1 MRNKKFLKKPLA
13 LSIAAGLLIASLDSY
28 VLLKTFVIPEV
39 QAVVVKNT
47 DTTMAQAA
55 ENTAATD
62 EAAGGAD
69 NTATDNMTANG
80 TNNAVADGTDTTTG
94 TNTENQTVA
103 DMASESTT
111 ATSNTEAATQ
121 KTVTDTSYKD
131 GNVDITITTVRK
143 NNTTV
148 YVADVKLSNSNYL
161 KTALAYDSFGT
172 NVTETTSSMA
182 SNNNAILAV
191 NGDYYGADRSG
202 YVIKNGV
209 IYRNTVRSDSNY
221 PDLAVYKDGSFKI
234 IYETDVTAEQLLA
247 DGVVNLFA
255 FGPSLIENGTIS
267 VDQNTEVR
275 QAMTKNPRTAIGIV
289 DSNHYILVVSDGRTS
304 ESEGLSLYELA
315 EVLQEYGAT
324 TAYNLDGGGSS
335 TMYFNGSIINNP
347 TTNGHN
353 ISEREVSD
361 IVYIGY

>member
-39 QAVVVKNT
+39 QAVVVKNK
-47 DTTMAQAA
+47 DTTIAQAA
-55 ENTAATD
+55 ENTATD
-62 EAAGGAD
+62 ETAGSAGNAAAD
-69 NTATDNMTANG
+69 NTATG
-80 TNNAVADGTDTTTG
+80 GTDTTAG
-94 TNTENQTVA
+94 TNTENQTAA
-103 DMASESTT
+103 DKASESTT
-111 ATSNTEAATQ
+111 ATGNTEAATQ

-255 FGPSLIENGTIS
+255 FGPSLIENDSIT

-315 EVLQEYGAT
+315 EVMKEYGAT

-335 TMYFNGSIINNP
+335 TMYFNGSIINKP

>member
-47 DTTMAQAA
+47 DTTIAQAA
-55 ENTAATD
+55 ENTATG
-62 EAAGGAD
+62 ETAGGAD
-69 NTATDNMTANG
+69 NTGTDNMTANG
-80 TNNAVADGTDTTTG
+80 TNNAVADGTDTATG

-103 DMASESTT
+103 DTASENT
-111 ATSNTEAATQ
+111 ATTDNTATTTQ

-131 GNVDITITTVRK
+131 ENVDITITTVRK

-148 YVADVKLSNSNYL
+148 YVADVKLSDSSYL

-182 SNNNAILAV
+182 TNNNAILAV

-255 FGPSLIENGTIS
+255 FGPSLIENGNIT

-315 EVLQEYGAT
+315 EVMKEYGAT

-335 TMYFNGSIINNP
+335 TMYFNGSIINKP

>member
-39 QAVVVKNT
+39 QAVVVKNK
-47 DTTMAQAA
+47 DTTIAQAA
-55 ENTAATD
+55 ENTATD
-62 EAAGGAD
+62 EAAGGAGNAAAD
-69 NTATDNMTANG
+69 NTATG
-80 TNNAVADGTDTTTG
+80 GTDTTAG
-94 TNTENQTVA
+94 TNTENQTAA
-103 DMASESTT
+103 DKASESTT
-111 ATSNTEAATQ
+111 ATGNTEAATQ

-202 YVIKNGV
+202 FVIKNGV

-255 FGPSLIENGTIS
+255 FGPSLIENGSIT

-315 EVLQEYGAT
+315 EVLKEYGAT

-335 TMYFNGSIINNP
+335 TMYFNGSIINKP

>member
-39 QAVVVKNT
+39 QAVVVKNK
-47 DTTMAQAA
+47 DTTIAQAA
-55 ENTAATD
+55 ENTATD
-62 EAAGGAD
+62 EAAGGAGNAVAD
-69 NTATDNMTANG
+69 NTATG
-80 TNNAVADGTDTTTG
+80 GTDTTAG
-94 TNTENQTVA
+94 TNTENQTAA
-103 DMASESTT
+103 DKASESTT
-111 ATSNTEAATQ
+111 ATGNTEAATQ

-255 FGPSLIENGTIS
+255 FGPSLIENDSIT
-267 VDQNTEVR
+267 VDQNTELR

-315 EVLQEYGAT
+315 EVMKEYGAT

-335 TMYFNGSIINNP
+335 TMYFNGSIINKP

>member
-13 LSIAAGLLIASLDSY
+13 LSIAAGLLIGSLDSY

-47 DTTMAQAA
+47 DTTVAQAA

-62 EAAGGAD
+62 EAAGGAGNAAAD
-69 NTATDNMTANG
+69 NTATGG
-80 TNNAVADGTDTTTG
+80 TT
-94 TNTENQTVA
+94 TENQTVA
-103 DMASESTT
+103 DTASESTI

-209 IYRNTVRSDSNY
+209 IYRNTVRSDSDY

-255 FGPSLIENGTIS
+255 FGPSLIENGNIT

-315 EVLQEYGAT
+315 EVHQRCTL
-324 TAYNLDGGGSS
+324 TAAL
-335 TMYFNGSIINNP
+335 
-347 TTNGHN
+347 
-353 ISEREVSD
+353 
-361 IVYIGY
+361 

>member
-1 MRNKKFLKKPLA
+1 MHNKKLLKKPLA
-13 LSIAAGLLIASLDSY
+13 VGLAAGLLIASLDSY
-28 VLLKTFVIPEV
+28 VLLKTFVISEV

-47 DTTMAQAA
+47 TSDVAQTA
-55 ENTAATD
+55 ENTDTTINSNTTTTD
-62 EAAGGAD
+62 NSDKNTTTVENESTNSSTA
-69 NTATDNMTANG
+69 NTAESS
-80 TNNAVADGTDTTTG
+80 DG
-94 TNTENQTVA
+94 A
-103 DMASESTT
+103 
-111 ATSNTEAATQ
+111 
-121 KTVTDTSYKD
+121 KTVTDSSYKD
-131 GNVDITITTVRK
+131 SNVDINITTIRK

-148 YVADVKLSNSNYL
+148 YMADVKLSDSSYL

-172 NVTETTSSMA
+172 NVTEATSSMA
-182 SNNNAILAV
+182 TNNNAILAV

-209 IYRNTVRSDSNY
+209 IYRNTVRSDSEY
-221 PDLAVYKDGSFKI
+221 PDLAVYKDGSVKI
-234 IYETDVTAEQLLA
+234 IYETEVTAEELLA

-255 FGPSLIENGTIS
+255 FGPSLIENGEIS

-289 DSNHYILVVSDGRTS
+289 DKNHYILVVSDGRTN

-315 EVLQEYGAT
+315 EVLKEYGAT

-335 TMYFNGSIINNP
+335 TMYFNGNIVNNP
-347 TTNGHN
+347 TTNGHR

-361 IVYIGY
+361 IVYIGN

>member
-1 MRNKKFLKKPLA
+1 MHNKKLLKKPLA
-13 LSIAAGLLIASLDSY
+13 VGLAAGLLIASLDSY
-28 VLLKTFVIPEV
+28 VLLKTFVISEV

-47 DTTMAQAA
+47 TSDIAQAA
-55 ENTAATD
+55 ENIDTTINS
-62 EAAGGAD
+62 
-69 NTATDNMTANG
+69 NTTTTDNSDKNTTTSVENEN
-80 TNNAVADGTDTTTG
+80 TNNSAVTS
-94 TNTENQTVA
+94 TES
-103 DMASESTT
+103 SEST
-111 ATSNTEAATQ
+111 
-121 KTVTDTSYKD
+121 KTVTDSSYKD
-131 GNVDITITTVRK
+131 SNVDINITTVRK

-148 YVADVKLSNSNYL
+148 YVADVKLSDSSYL
-161 KTALAYDSFGT
+161 KTALAHDSFGT
-172 NVTETTSSMA
+172 NVTEATSSMA
-182 SNNNAILAV
+182 GKNNAILAV

-209 IYRNTVRSDSNY
+209 IYRNTVRSDSEY

-234 IYETDVTAEQLLA
+234 IYETEVTAEELLA

-255 FGPSLIENGTIS
+255 FGPSLIENSEIS

-289 DSNHYILVVSDGRTS
+289 DKNHYILVVSDGRTN

-315 EVLQEYGAT
+315 EVLKEYGVT

-335 TMYFNGSIINNP
+335 TMYFNGNIVNNP
-347 TTNGHN
+347 TTNGHR

-361 IVYIGY
+361 IVYIGN

>member
-39 QAVVVKNT
+39 QAVVVKNK
-47 DTTMAQAA
+47 DTTIAQAA
-55 ENTAATD
+55 ENTATD
-62 EAAGGAD
+62 ETAGSAGNAAAD
-69 NTATDNMTANG
+69 NTATG
-80 TNNAVADGTDTTTG
+80 GTDTTAG
-94 TNTENQTVA
+94 TNTENQTAA
-103 DMASESTT
+103 DKASESTT
-111 ATSNTEAATQ
+111 ATGNTEAATQ

-255 FGPSLIENGTIS
+255 FGPSLIENGNIT

-315 EVLQEYGAT
+315 EVMKEYGAT

-335 TMYFNGSIINNP
+335 TMYFNGSIINKP

>member
-1 MRNKKFLKKPLA
+1 MHNKKFLKKPLA

-47 DTTMAQAA
+47 DTTVAQAA
-55 ENTAATD
+55 ENTAATG
-62 EAAGGAD
+62 EVAGSAGNAAAD
-69 NTATDNMTANG
+69 NT
-80 TNNAVADGTDTTTG
+80 TTG
-94 TNTENQTVA
+94 GTTTENQTVA
-103 DMASESTT
+103 DTASESTT
-111 ATSNTEAATQ
+111 ATGNTEAATQ

-148 YVADVKLSNSNYL
+148 YVADVKLLDSNYL

-255 FGPSLIENGTIS
+255 FGPSLIENGNIT

-289 DSNHYILVVSDGRTS
+289 ASNHYILVVSDGRTS

-315 EVLQEYGAT
+315 EVMKEYGAT

-335 TMYFNGSIINNP
+335 TMYFNGNIINNP

>member
-13 LSIAAGLLIASLDSY
+13 LSIAAGLLIGSLDSY

-47 DTTMAQAA
+47 DTTIAQAA
-55 ENTAATD
+55 ENTSTD
-62 EAAGGAD
+62 EAANGAGNAVAD
-69 NTATDNMTANG
+69 NTATSG
-80 TNNAVADGTDTTTG
+80 TNNAVSDNTG
-94 TNTENQTVA
+94 TAGTATENQTVA
-103 DMASESTT
+103 DTTTENTT
-111 ATSNTEAATQ
+111 ATGNTAVATQ

-148 YVADVKLSNSNYL
+148 YVADVKLLDANYL

-234 IYETDVTAEQLLA
+234 IYETNVTAEQLLA

-255 FGPSLIENGTIS
+255 FGPSLIENGSIT

-315 EVLQEYGAT
+315 EVMKEYGAT

-335 TMYFNGSIINNP
+335 TMYFNGNIINNP

>member
-39 QAVVVKNT
+39 QAVVVKNK
-47 DTTMAQAA
+47 DTTIAQAA
-55 ENTAATD
+55 ENTATD
-62 EAAGGAD
+62 ETAGSAGNAAAD
-69 NTATDNMTANG
+69 NTATG
-80 TNNAVADGTDTTTG
+80 GTDTTAG
-94 TNTENQTVA
+94 TNTENQTAA
-103 DMASESTT
+103 DKASESTT
-111 ATSNTEAATQ
+111 ATGNTEAATQ

-255 FGPSLIENGTIS
+255 FGPSLIENGSIT

-304 ESEGLSLYELA
+304 ESEGISLYELA
-315 EVLQEYGAT
+315 EVMKEYGAT

-335 TMYFNGSIINNP
+335 TMYFNGSIINKP

>member
-1 MRNKKFLKKPLA
+1 MA
-13 LSIAAGLLIASLDSY
+13 
-28 VLLKTFVIPEV
+28 
-39 QAVVVKNT
+39 
-47 DTTMAQAA
+47 DTTT
-55 ENTAATD
+55 ENTAAT
-62 EAAGGAD
+62 G
-69 NTATDNMTANG
+69 NTA
-80 TNNAVADGTDTTTG
+80 
-94 TNTENQTVA
+94 
-103 DMASESTT
+103 
-111 ATSNTEAATQ
+111 AATQ

-148 YVADVKLSNSNYL
+148 YVADVKLLDANYL

-255 FGPSLIENGTIS
+255 FGPSLIENGNII

-315 EVLQEYGAT
+315 EVMKEYGAT

-335 TMYFNGSIINNP
+335 TMYFNGSIINKP